1 MALTAIVT
9 SDDGCELPP
18 GSEGTILGIYNHGE
32 AYVVEFA
39 APVIR
44 LRLAQAGVR
53 LANELNEIFR

>member
-39 APVIR
+39 APVGALANVEAR
-44 LRLAQAGVR
+44 HLRLLERAS
-53 LANELNEIFR
+53 L